1 MGEGFCLRGGGS
13 IQRPSGVQWSLWQSF
28 QGWPG
33 QRVVAE
39 LAREVGGK
47 RRIPA
52 QAGPIDP
59 PTLCPSDWGAV
70 LSFSQGVGEAAI

>member
-1 MGEGFCLRGGGS
+1 MFAGGGGFDPAPVGGLPGL
-13 IQRPSGVQWSLWQSF
+13 RQSF

-70 LSFSQGVGEAAI
+70 LSFSRGVGEAAI